1 MTQNPLAAY
10 RETRVRTAGPGQL
23 VVMLYEEAV
32 KQCDR
37 AVEYLDTDLK
47 KRPANIEKI
56 NQAICKV
63 QDIITE
69 LMASLD
75 FDAGGDIA
83 RDLFS
88 LYVYFN
94 RELTEAN
101 IAKDATRIK
110 AVRLMLAEL
119 ASAWVV
125 AATKA
130 TGMGDERRASGVNIA
145 G

>member
-10 RETRVRTAGPGQL
+10 KETRIRTAGPGQL

-37 AVEYLDTDLK
+37 AVDFLDTDLK
-47 KRPANIEKI
+47 KKPANIEKV
-56 NQAICKV
+56 NQALGKV

-101 IAKDATRIK
+101 IAKDSGRVK
-110 AVRLMLAEL
+110 VVRTMLADL
-119 ASAWVV
+119 SSAWAV

-130 TGMGDERRASGVNIA
+130 TGPGEERRSGVNIA